1 MKKVRFVVILVIT
14 LSMLLAACGSP
25 ATAEP
30 VEPAAPAAP
39 TEKPAAPA
47 EEPAAPTAAPTEDP
61 NAPQSGGDLKI
72 LVKQIPPEMG
82 NIHTVFGSGL
92 LHYIFPVVETLVGA
106 TPTGLAPT
114 KLATGWEFS
123 DDGLALTLNLREGVK
138 FHDGT
143 DFNAEAVKWNLEKFK
158 ETKKELG
165 VITSIDV
172 VDDYTVVLNLSEPS
186 NAILDQLSQL
196 NGAQISPSS
205 VEGQTDEYIATH
217 IVGTGPFVLGEFQA
231 DTNVVF
237 TAFEDYWD
245 EGKPYVDSIEFV
257 VVPDQNTA
265 QTAFLAGE
273 ANIWDYLDAR
283 NAGPLL
289 DQGYTV
295 NVSPGL
301 GRIMYPDSVH
311 EDSPFYHVEV
321 RQAMEYAIDKQAI
334 ADAFGYGTWTVMH
347 GPCAEIHT
355 GCDAALENERKY
367 DPAKAKELLAAA
379 GYPDGFEMTLYS
391 VGSIDDEMLTAIQ
404 AYLADV
410 GIMATFEKPD
420 SATGQALHK
429 DGWQDAVYL
438 QGLTTTSSSYAAA
451 LLKDGPTAP
460 NKAPVTYV
468 DEKYNVLLTLVTT
481 ARDSEAELAASREL
495 VRFIHEEAMF
505 IPLITASRNAV
516 LAEGIHCDIQAGH
529 PDAWNPGACWMEQ

>member
-72 LVKQIPPEMG
+72 LVKQLPPEMG
-82 NIHTVFGSGL
+82 NIHDKFGSGL
-92 LHYIFPVVETLVGA
+92 LHYILPVVETLVGVTA
-106 TPTGLAPT
+106 DGLAPT
-114 KLATGWEFS
+114 KLAAGWEFS
-123 DDGLALTLNLREGVK
+123 ADGLALTFHLREGVK

-143 DFNAEAVKWNLEKFK
+143 DFNAAAVKWNLERFQA
-158 ETKKELG
+158 TKKELA

-172 VDDYTVVLNLSEPS
+172 VDDYTVVLNLDKPS

-196 NGAQISPSS
+196 NGVQISPAS
-205 VEGQTDEYIATH
+205 VEGQTEEYVATH
-217 IVGTGPFVLGEFQA
+217 IVGTGPFMLGEFQV
-231 DTNVVF
+231 DTSVKF
-237 TAFEDYWD
+237 TAFADYWE
-245 EGKPYVDSIEFV
+245 EGQPYVNSIEFV

-265 QTAFLAGE
+265 ETAFLAGE
-273 ANIWDYLDAR
+273 ANVWDYLDAR
-283 NAGPLL
+283 NAPALVEK
-289 DQGYTV
+289 GYTV
-295 NVSPGL
+295 NISPGL

-311 EDSPFYHVEV
+311 EDSPFFHKEV
-321 RQAMEYAIDKQAI
+321 REAVEYAIDKQAI
-334 ADAFGYGTWTVMH
+334 ADAFGYGTWSVMH
-347 GPCAEIHT
+347 GPCASTHI
-355 GCDAALENERKY
+355 GCDAALENDRAY

-379 GYPDGFEMTLYS
+379 GYADGFEMTIYS

-410 GIMATFEKPD
+410 GIVATFTKPD
-420 SATGQALHK
+420 SATGQALHA
-429 DGWQDAVYL
+429 DGWQDGVYL
-438 QGLTTTSSSYAAA
+438 QGLTVTTPSYAVS

-460 NKAPVTYV
+460 NKAPVTYYG
-468 DEKYNVLLTLVTT
+468 DEYQTLLDNIIT
-481 ARDSEAELAASREL
+481 AQTPEAELSASQAM
-495 VRFIHEEAMF
+495 VRYLQEEAIF
-505 IPLITASRNAV
+505 IPMIVASRNAALGTGV
-516 LAEGIHCDIQAGH
+516 HCAIQDFNA
-529 PDAWNPGACWMEQ
+529 DFWNPGACWIEQ